1 MITVIPENQK
11 CQAFDPMMLLPDKTK
26 EIIKDYMKASTS
38 CVAPAYVYLEGSRG
52 KRFLCDFHYHYEKDA
67 ALDRTPEQWPL
78 INQYMIEKL
87 EDIKLT
93 FSSKKTN
100 LIDDNSLCWCKAK
113 AMVLS
118 ISKHDGK
125 KHYHCNFH
133 FRKMY
138 FRFLSNGVM
147 YEDRYDIIDERY
159 KMSTSIKE
167 ELDQLSIL

>member
-1 MITVIPENQK
+1 MITSIPNNQL
-11 CQAFDPMMLLPDKTK
+11 CQAFDPMMLLPEKTA

-38 CVAPAYVYLEGSRG
+38 CVCPAYVYLEGSRG

-67 ALDRTPEQWPL
+67 VLDRTPEQWPL

-100 LIDDNSLCWCKAK
+100 LINDDAKCWCEAK
-113 AMVLS
+113 ATVLS
-118 ISKHDGK
+118 ISKYGNAK
-125 KHYHCNFH
+125 VYNCNFH

-138 FRFLSNGVM
+138 FRFLSNNAK
-147 YEDRYDIIDERY
+147 YEDKYKIIDERY
-159 KMSTSIKE
+159 KMSISIKE
-167 ELDQLSIL
+167 ELNQLPIL